1 MSLVLVPS
9 AVRLFGVAVTVIP
22 ATTVPVKVTVTDC
35 FTLFEVAVTVADPA
49 VVLEVKDTVTTPV
62 SSGVVTLVLE
72 SVPRVVEKVTA
83 VPLTTALPA
92 ESFSVAVIALELVPL
107 AGMLVGL
114 AVSVMV
120 PTGTELVKVTV
131 VVAVIKPYTAVTVA
145 VPVVVGAIRLVL
157 AMPSLFVATVSVWML
172 PNVVA
177 KVTDSPTT
185 ANPFASL
192 IRTEISE
199 TSVPLANMVVGL
211 ACISVR
217 VTPTKVTVVESE
229 RALTIAVTVD
239 ATDVELLM
247 EVSLAEA
254 IPSTVSAVASI
265 VPNVAEKET
274 RVPSAA

>member
-1 MSLVLVPS
+1 M
-9 AVRLFGVAVTVIP
+9 
-22 ATTVPVKVTVTDC
+22 
-35 FTLFEVAVTVADPA
+35 
-49 VVLEVKDTVTTPV
+49 
-62 SSGVVTLVLE
+62 
-72 SVPRVVEKVTA
+72 PRVVVNVTE
-83 VPLTTALPA
+83 VPFGTAFPA
-92 ESFSVAVIALELVPL
+92 LSFRVAVMVDVLAPS

-114 AVSVMV
+114 AVRVME

-131 VVAVIKPYTAVTVA
+131 VVAVINPYTAVTVA
-145 VPVVVGAIRLVL
+145 VPVVVGAMRFVL

-172 PNVVA
+172 PNVAA

-192 IRTEISE
+192 IRTEISDV
-199 TSVPLANMVVGL
+199 SVPFAIMVAGL

-229 RALTIAVTVD
+229 RVPIFAVTVD
-239 ATDVELLM
+239 TTDVGLDT
-247 EVSLAEA
+247 EVRVAEA